1 MIITFLPVPPLGC
14 EKNPCLSN
22 PIPYPEYLYLSV
34 RSFLVILTAPTKQ
47 FSSVGSN
54 FKIYTYVI
62 KNVNVYLFF
71 HDHI

>member
-34 RSFLVILTAPTKQ
+34 RSFSVNLTAPTKK

-54 FKIYTYVI
+54 FKIFTYVM
-62 KNVNVYLFF
+62 KNVNLYLFF